1 VFRRLTKFL
10 KEVRVEIGKVTWPSR
25 DELIGSTW
33 VVIIISVAF
42 AIFVW
47 LIDLSLSRILDLVMR

>member
-1 VFRRLTKFL
+1 MFRRLTKFL